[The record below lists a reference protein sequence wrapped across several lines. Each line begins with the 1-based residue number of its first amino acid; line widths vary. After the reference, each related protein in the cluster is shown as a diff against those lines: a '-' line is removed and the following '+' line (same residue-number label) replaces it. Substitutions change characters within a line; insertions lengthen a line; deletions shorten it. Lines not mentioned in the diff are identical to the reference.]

1 MTTCHGT
8 TNQAGL
14 ANLEKWRKHFNP
26 NQKDENIRSLR
37 CLSAFECCHLLLRR
51 FLPAPTSYE
60 FVLSEEHPH
69 TKLKTKSGDGLCPPP
84 YFRVRA
90 NGRIWRRGPLP
101 PPFPAKRKTP
111 RKERRASAPHFP
123 IPKKT
128 PKSEEGL
135 CPPFPE
141 RDKKEGNRNT

>member
-69 TKLKTKSGDGLCPPP
+69 TRFKTKSGDGLCPPHFP
-84 YFRVRA
+84 STGKQTDMAARA
-90 NGRIWRRGPLP
+90 SA
-101 PPFPAKRKTP
+101 PPFPAKRRTP

-135 CPPFPE
+135 CPPFSE
-141 RDKKEGNRNT
+141 RDEKEGNRNT